1 MTTMITTLG
10 KDYSVMALATDVGG
24 KLFVRAT
31 IATETSNLVTIDEE
45 VVSSFADARD
55 NALAAAIQIVNRMAE
70 SASPVTDGVR
80 TDEKN
85 ETPAAPTKR
94 KGKRASASE
103 TMTNMDMAAPALPTD
118 TAVQDSA
125 NSEAVVESAALPEKE
140 VTTEALPQNDAP
152 EAAENVAEST
162 EAVAAESKSAADDE
176 AEAESTASDAVEK
189 DISDNSENE
198 ESKMTLEKALST
210 KLKFNEN
217 ETGASSSLKKYAD
230 QELSVLWKQ
239 KPSMVRLLVNRP
251 NILTKECAEAVKLIA
266 RA

>member
-10 KDYSVMALATDVGG
+10 KDYSVKALATDVGG

-31 IATETSNLVTIDEE
+31 IAMETSNLVTIDEE

-70 SASPVTDGVR
+70 SASSVTDGVR

-85 ETPAAPTKR
+85 ETSAAPTKR

-103 TMTNMDMAAPALPTD
+103 PMTNMDMAAPALPSD

-125 NSEAVVESAALPEKE
+125 NSEAVAESAALPEKE

-152 EAAENVAEST
+152 EAAEDVAESKP
-162 EAVAAESKSAADDE
+162 AANDE

-230 QELSVLWKQ
+230 QELSVLLKQ

-266 RA
+266 RS

>member
-10 KDYSVMALATDVGG
+10 KDYSVKALATDVGG

-31 IATETSNLVTIDEE
+31 IAMETSNLVTIDEE

-70 SASPVTDGVR
+70 SASSVTDGVR

-85 ETPAAPTKR
+85 ETTAAPTKR

-103 TMTNMDMAAPALPTD
+103 PMTNMDMAAPALPSD

-125 NSEAVVESAALPEKE
+125 NSEAVAESAALPEKE

-152 EAAENVAEST
+152 EAAEDVAESKP
-162 EAVAAESKSAADDE
+162 AANDD

-266 RA
+266 RS

>member
-10 KDYSVMALATDVGG
+10 KDYSVKALATDVGG

-31 IATETSNLVTIDEE
+31 IAMETSNFVTIDEE

-70 SASPVTDGVR
+70 SASSVTDGVR

-85 ETPAAPTKR
+85 ETTAAPTKR

-103 TMTNMDMAAPALPTD
+103 PMTNMDMAAPALPSD

-125 NSEAVVESAALPEKE
+125 NSEAVAESAALPEKE

-152 EAAENVAEST
+152 EAAEDVAESKP
-162 EAVAAESKSAADDE
+162 AANDE

-266 RA
+266 RS

>member
-10 KDYSVMALATDVGG
+10 KDYSVKARATDVGG

-31 IATETSNLVTIDEE
+31 IAMETSNLVTIDEE

-70 SASPVTDGVR
+70 SASSVTDGVR

-85 ETPAAPTKR
+85 ETTAAPTKR

-103 TMTNMDMAAPALPTD
+103 PMTNMDMAAPALPSD

-125 NSEAVVESAALPEKE
+125 NSEAVAESAALPEKE

-152 EAAENVAEST
+152 EAAEDVAESKP
-162 EAVAAESKSAADDE
+162 AANDE

-266 RA
+266 RS

>member
-10 KDYSVMALATDVGG
+10 KDYSVKALATDVGG

-31 IATETSNLVTIDEE
+31 IAMETSNLVTIDEE

-70 SASPVTDGVR
+70 SASSVTDGVR

-85 ETPAAPTKR
+85 ETSAAPTKR

-103 TMTNMDMAAPALPTD
+103 PMTNMDMAAPALPSD

-125 NSEAVVESAALPEKE
+125 NSEAVAESAALPEKE

-152 EAAENVAEST
+152 EAAEDVAESKP
-162 EAVAAESKSAADDE
+162 AANDE

-198 ESKMTLEKALST
+198 ESEMTLEKALST

-266 RA
+266 RS

>member
-10 KDYSVMALATDVGG
+10 KDYSVKALATDVGG

-31 IATETSNLVTIDEE
+31 IAMETSNLVTIDEE

-70 SASPVTDGVR
+70 SASSVTDGVR

-85 ETPAAPTKR
+85 ETSAAPTKR

-103 TMTNMDMAAPALPTD
+103 PMTNMDMAAPALPSD

-125 NSEAVVESAALPEKE
+125 NSEAVAESAALPEKE

-152 EAAENVAEST
+152 EAAEDVAESKP
-162 EAVAAESKSAADDE
+162 AANDE
-176 AEAESTASDAVEK
+176 AEAESTASDAVET

-266 RA
+266 RS

>member
-10 KDYSVMALATDVGG
+10 KDYSVKALATDVGG

-31 IATETSNLVTIDEE
+31 IAMETSNLVTIDEE

-70 SASPVTDGVR
+70 SASSVTDGVR

-85 ETPAAPTKR
+85 ETSAAPTKR

-103 TMTNMDMAAPALPTD
+103 PMTNMDMAAPALPSD

-125 NSEAVVESAALPEKE
+125 NSEAVAECAALPEKE

-152 EAAENVAEST
+152 EAAEDVAESKP
-162 EAVAAESKSAADDE
+162 AANDE

-266 RA
+266 RS

>member
-10 KDYSVMALATDVGG
+10 KDYSVKALATDVGG

-31 IATETSNLVTIDEE
+31 IAMETSNLVTIDEE

-70 SASPVTDGVR
+70 SASSVTDGVR

-85 ETPAAPTKR
+85 ETSAAPTKR

-103 TMTNMDMAAPALPTD
+103 PMTNMDMAAPALPSD

-125 NSEAVVESAALPEKE
+125 NSEAVAESAALPEKE

-152 EAAENVAEST
+152 EAAEDVAESKP
-162 EAVAAESKSAADDE
+162 AANDE

-217 ETGASSSLKKYAD
+217 ETGAASSLKKYAD

-266 RA
+266 RS

>member
-10 KDYSVMALATDVGG
+10 KDYSVKALATDVGG

-31 IATETSNLVTIDEE
+31 IAMETSNLVTIDEE

-70 SASPVTDGVR
+70 SASSVTDGVR

-85 ETPAAPTKR
+85 ETSAAPTKR

-103 TMTNMDMAAPALPTD
+103 PMTNMDMAAPALPSD

-125 NSEAVVESAALPEKE
+125 NSEAVAESAALPEKE

-152 EAAENVAEST
+152 EAAEDVAESKP
-162 EAVAAESKSAADDE
+162 AANDE

-266 RA
+266 RP

>member
-10 KDYSVMALATDVGG
+10 KDYSVKALATDVGG

-31 IATETSNLVTIDEE
+31 IAMETSNLVTIDEE

-70 SASPVTDGVR
+70 SASSVTDGVR

-85 ETPAAPTKR
+85 ETSAAPTKR

-103 TMTNMDMAAPALPTD
+103 PMTNMDMAAPALPSD

-125 NSEAVVESAALPEKE
+125 NSEAVAESAALPEKE

-152 EAAENVAEST
+152 EAAEDVAESKP
-162 EAVAAESKSAADDE
+162 AANDE

-217 ETGASSSLKKYAD
+217 ETGSSSSLKKYAD

-266 RA
+266 RS

>member
-10 KDYSVMALATDVGG
+10 KDYSVKALATDVGG

-31 IATETSNLVTIDEE
+31 IAMETSNLVTIDEE

-70 SASPVTDGVR
+70 SASSVTDGVR

-85 ETPAAPTKR
+85 ETSAAPTKR

-103 TMTNMDMAAPALPTD
+103 PMTNMDMAAPALPSD

-125 NSEAVVESAALPEKE
+125 NSEAVAESAALPDKE

-152 EAAENVAEST
+152 EAAEDVAESKP
-162 EAVAAESKSAADDE
+162 AANDE

-266 RA
+266 RS

>member
-1 MTTMITTLG
+1 MTTMISTLG
-10 KDYSVMALATDVGG
+10 KDYSVKALATDVGG

-31 IATETSNLVTIDEE
+31 IAMETSNLVTIDEE

-70 SASPVTDGVR
+70 SASPVTDGVC

-103 TMTNMDMAAPALPTD
+103 TMTNMDMAAPALPSD
-118 TAVQDSA
+118 AAVQDSA
-125 NSEAVVESAALPEKE
+125 NSEAVAESAALPEKE

-152 EAAENVAEST
+152 EAAEDVAES
-162 EAVAAESKSAADDE
+162 KPAADDE

-266 RA
+266 RS

>member
-10 KDYSVMALATDVGG
+10 KDYSVKALATDVGG

-31 IATETSNLVTIDEE
+31 IAMETSNLVTIDEE

-70 SASPVTDGVR
+70 SASSVTDGVR

-85 ETPAAPTKR
+85 ETTAAPTKR

-103 TMTNMDMAAPALPTD
+103 PMTNMDMAAPALPSD

-125 NSEAVVESAALPEKE
+125 NSEAVAESAALPEKE

-152 EAAENVAEST
+152 EAAEDVAESKP
-162 EAVAAESKSAADDE
+162 AANDE

-189 DISDNSENE
+189 DISDNSENA

-266 RA
+266 RS

>member
-10 KDYSVMALATDVGG
+10 KDYSVKALATDVGG

-31 IATETSNLVTIDEE
+31 IAMETSNLVTIDEE

-70 SASPVTDGVR
+70 SASSVTDGVR

-85 ETPAAPTKR
+85 ETSAAPTKR

-103 TMTNMDMAAPALPTD
+103 PMTNMDMAAPALPSD

-125 NSEAVVESAALPEKE
+125 NSEAVAESAALPEKE

-152 EAAENVAEST
+152 EAAEDVAESKP
-162 EAVAAESKSAADDE
+162 AANDE

-230 QELSVLWKQ
+230 QELIVLWKQ

-266 RA
+266 RS

>member
-10 KDYSVMALATDVGG
+10 KDYSVKALATDVGG

-31 IATETSNLVTIDEE
+31 IAMETSNLVTIDEE

-70 SASPVTDGVR
+70 SASSVTDGVR

-85 ETPAAPTKR
+85 ETSAAPTKR

-103 TMTNMDMAAPALPTD
+103 PMTNMDMAAPALPSD

-125 NSEAVVESAALPEKE
+125 NSEAVAESAALPEKE

-152 EAAENVAEST
+152 EAAEDVAESKP
-162 EAVAAESKSAADDE
+162 AANDE
-176 AEAESTASDAVEK
+176 AEAESTASDAGEK

-266 RA
+266 RS

>member
-10 KDYSVMALATDVGG
+10 KDYSVKALATDVGG

-31 IATETSNLVTIDEE
+31 IAMETSNLVTIDEE

-70 SASPVTDGVR
+70 SASSVTDGVR

-85 ETPAAPTKR
+85 ETSAAPTKR

-103 TMTNMDMAAPALPTD
+103 PITNMDMAAPALPSD

-125 NSEAVVESAALPEKE
+125 NSEAVAESAALPEKE

-152 EAAENVAEST
+152 EAAEDVAESKP
-162 EAVAAESKSAADDE
+162 AANDE

-266 RA
+266 RS

>member
-10 KDYSVMALATDVGG
+10 KDYSVKALATDVGG

-31 IATETSNLVTIDEE
+31 IAMETSNLVTIDEE

-70 SASPVTDGVR
+70 SASSVTDGVR

-85 ETPAAPTKR
+85 ETSAAPIKR

-103 TMTNMDMAAPALPTD
+103 PMTNMDMAAPALPSD

-125 NSEAVVESAALPEKE
+125 NSEAVAESAALPEKE

-152 EAAENVAEST
+152 EAAEDVAESKP
-162 EAVAAESKSAADDE
+162 AANDE

-266 RA
+266 RS

>member
-1 MTTMITTLG
+1 MTTMISTLG
-10 KDYSVMALATDVGG
+10 KDYSVKALATDVGG

-31 IATETSNLVTIDEE
+31 IAMETSNLVTIDEE

-103 TMTNMDMAAPALPTD
+103 TMTNMDMAAPALPSD

-125 NSEAVVESAALPEKE
+125 NSEAVAESAVLPEKE

-152 EAAENVAEST
+152 EAAEDVAES
-162 EAVAAESKSAADDE
+162 KPAADDE

-266 RA
+266 RS

>member
-10 KDYSVMALATDVGG
+10 KDYSVKALATDVGG

-31 IATETSNLVTIDEE
+31 IAMETSNLVTIDEE

-70 SASPVTDGVR
+70 SASSVTDGVR

-85 ETPAAPTKR
+85 ETSAAPTKR

-103 TMTNMDMAAPALPTD
+103 PMTNMDMAAPALPSD

-125 NSEAVVESAALPEKE
+125 NSEAVAESAALPEKE

-152 EAAENVAEST
+152 EAAEDVAESKP
-162 EAVAAESKSAADDE
+162 AANDE

-217 ETGASSSLKKYAD
+217 ETGASSSLKKYTD

-266 RA
+266 RS

>member
-10 KDYSVMALATDVGG
+10 KDYSVKALATDVGG

-31 IATETSNLVTIDEE
+31 IATETFNLVTIDEE

-55 NALAAAIQIVNRMAE
+55 NALAAAIQILNRMAE

-85 ETPAAPTKR
+85 ETSAAPTKR

-103 TMTNMDMAAPALPTD
+103 PMTNMDMAAPALPSD

-125 NSEAVVESAALPEKE
+125 NSEAVAESAALPEKE

-152 EAAENVAEST
+152 EAAEDVAESKP
-162 EAVAAESKSAADDE
+162 AANDE

-266 RA
+266 RS

>member
-10 KDYSVMALATDVGG
+10 KDYSVKALATDVGG

-31 IATETSNLVTIDEE
+31 IAMETSNLVTIDEE

-70 SASPVTDGVR
+70 SASSVTDGVR
-80 TDEKN
+80 TDEKH
-85 ETPAAPTKR
+85 ETFAAPTKR

-103 TMTNMDMAAPALPTD
+103 PMTNMDMAAPALPSD

-125 NSEAVVESAALPEKE
+125 NSEAVAESAALPEKE

-152 EAAENVAEST
+152 EAAEDVAESKP
-162 EAVAAESKSAADDE
+162 AANDE

-266 RA
+266 RS

>member
-10 KDYSVMALATDVGG
+10 KDYSVKALATDVGG

-31 IATETSNLVTIDEE
+31 IAMETSNLVTIDEE

-70 SASPVTDGVR
+70 SASSVTDGVR

-85 ETPAAPTKR
+85 ETSAAPTKR

-103 TMTNMDMAAPALPTD
+103 PMTNMDMAAPALPSD

-125 NSEAVVESAALPEKE
+125 NSEAVAESAALPEKE

-152 EAAENVAEST
+152 EAAEDVAESKP
-162 EAVAAESKSAADDE
+162 AANDE

-239 KPSMVRLLVNRP
+239 KPSMVRLLVDRP

-266 RA
+266 RS

>member
-10 KDYSVMALATDVGG
+10 KDYSVKALATDVGG

-31 IATETSNLVTIDEE
+31 IAMETSNLVTIDEE

-70 SASPVTDGVR
+70 SASSVTDGVR

-85 ETPAAPTKR
+85 ETSAAPTKR

-103 TMTNMDMAAPALPTD
+103 PMTNMDMAAPALPSD

-125 NSEAVVESAALPEKE
+125 NSEAVAESAALPEKE

-152 EAAENVAEST
+152 EAAEDVAESKP
-162 EAVAAESKSAADDE
+162 AANDE

-210 KLKFNEN
+210 ELKFNEN

-266 RA
+266 RS

>member
-10 KDYSVMALATDVGG
+10 KDYSVKALATDVGG

-31 IATETSNLVTIDEE
+31 IAMETSNLVTIDEE

-70 SASPVTDGVR
+70 SASSVTDGVR

-85 ETPAAPTKR
+85 ETTAAPTKR

-103 TMTNMDMAAPALPTD
+103 PMTNMDMAAPALPSD

-125 NSEAVVESAALPEKE
+125 NSEAVAESAALPEKE

-152 EAAENVAEST
+152 EAAEDVAESKP
-162 EAVAAESKSAADDE
+162 AANDE

-189 DISDNSENE
+189 DLSDNSENE

-266 RA
+266 RS

>member
-10 KDYSVMALATDVGG
+10 KDYSVKALATDVGG

-31 IATETSNLVTIDEE
+31 IAMETSNLVTIDEE

-70 SASPVTDGVR
+70 SASSVTDGVR

-85 ETPAAPTKR
+85 ETSAAPTKR

-103 TMTNMDMAAPALPTD
+103 PMTNMDMAAPALPSD

-125 NSEAVVESAALPEKE
+125 NSEAVAESAALPEKE

-152 EAAENVAEST
+152 EAAEDVAESKP
-162 EAVAAESKSAADDE
+162 AANDE

-189 DISDNSENE
+189 DISHNSENE

-266 RA
+266 RS

>member
-10 KDYSVMALATDVGG
+10 KDYSVKALATDVGG

-31 IATETSNLVTIDEE
+31 IAMETSNLVTIDEE

-70 SASPVTDGVR
+70 SASSVTDGVR

-85 ETPAAPTKR
+85 ETSAAPTKR

-103 TMTNMDMAAPALPTD
+103 PMTNMDMAAPALPSD

-125 NSEAVVESAALPEKE
+125 NSEAVAESAALPEKE

-152 EAAENVAEST
+152 EAAEDVAESKP
-162 EAVAAESKSAADDE
+162 AANDE

-217 ETGASSSLKKYAD
+217 EAGASSSLKKYAD

-266 RA
+266 RS

>member
-10 KDYSVMALATDVGG
+10 KDYSVKALATDVGG

-31 IATETSNLVTIDEE
+31 IAMETSNLVTIDEE

-70 SASPVTDGVR
+70 SASSVTDGVR

-85 ETPAAPTKR
+85 ETSAAPTKR

-103 TMTNMDMAAPALPTD
+103 PMTNMDMAAPALPSD

-125 NSEAVVESAALPEKE
+125 NSEAVAESAALPEKE

-152 EAAENVAEST
+152 EAAEDVAESKP
-162 EAVAAESKSAADDE
+162 AANDE

-210 KLKFNEN
+210 KLKVNEN

-266 RA
+266 RS

>member
-103 TMTNMDMAAPALPTD
+103 TMTNMDVAAPALPTD

-152 EAAENVAEST
+152 EGGV
-162 EAVAAESKSAADDE
+162 
-176 AEAESTASDAVEK
+176 
-189 DISDNSENE
+189 
-198 ESKMTLEKALST
+198 
-210 KLKFNEN
+210 
-217 ETGASSSLKKYAD
+217 
-230 QELSVLWKQ
+230 
-239 KPSMVRLLVNRP
+239 
-251 NILTKECAEAVKLIA
+251 
-266 RA
+266 

>member
-10 KDYSVMALATDVGG
+10 KDYSVKALATDVGG

-31 IATETSNLVTIDEE
+31 IAMETSNLVTIDEE

-70 SASPVTDGVR
+70 SASSVTDGVR

-85 ETPAAPTKR
+85 ETSAAPTKR

-103 TMTNMDMAAPALPTD
+103 PMTNMDMAAPALPSD

-125 NSEAVVESAALPEKE
+125 NSEAVAESAALPEKE

-152 EAAENVAEST
+152 EAAEDVAESKP
-162 EAVAAESKSAADDE
+162 AANDE

-230 QELSVLWKQ
+230 LELSVLWKQ

-266 RA
+266 RS

>member
-10 KDYSVMALATDVGG
+10 KDYSVKALATDVGG

-31 IATETSNLVTIDEE
+31 IAMETSNLVTIDEE

-70 SASPVTDGVR
+70 SASSVTDGVR

-85 ETPAAPTKR
+85 ETSAAPTKR

-103 TMTNMDMAAPALPTD
+103 PMTNMDMAAPALPSD

-125 NSEAVVESAALPEKE
+125 NSEAVAESAALPEKE

-152 EAAENVAEST
+152 EAAEDVAELKP
-162 EAVAAESKSAADDE
+162 AANDE

-266 RA
+266 RS

>member
-10 KDYSVMALATDVGG
+10 KDYSVKALATDVGG

-31 IATETSNLVTIDEE
+31 IAMETSNLVTIDEE

-70 SASPVTDGVR
+70 SASSVTDGVR

-85 ETPAAPTKR
+85 ETSAAPTKR

-103 TMTNMDMAAPALPTD
+103 PMTNMDMAAPALPSD

-125 NSEAVVESAALPEKE
+125 NSEAVAESAALPEKE

-152 EAAENVAEST
+152 EAAEDVAESKP
-162 EAVAAESKSAADDE
+162 AANDE

-251 NILTKECAEAVKLIA
+251 SILTKECAEAVKLIA
-266 RA
+266 RS

>member
-10 KDYSVMALATDVGG
+10 KDYSVKALATDVGG

-31 IATETSNLVTIDEE
+31 IAMETSNLVTIDEE

-70 SASPVTDGVR
+70 SASSVTDGVR

-85 ETPAAPTKR
+85 ETTAAPTKR

-103 TMTNMDMAAPALPTD
+103 PMTNMDMAAPALPSD

-125 NSEAVVESAALPEKE
+125 NSEAVAESAALPEKE

-152 EAAENVAEST
+152 EAAEDVAESKP
-162 EAVAAESKSAADDE
+162 AANDE

-198 ESKMTLEKALST
+198 ESKITLEKALST

-266 RA
+266 RS

>member
-10 KDYSVMALATDVGG
+10 KDYSVKALATDVGG

-31 IATETSNLVTIDEE
+31 IAMETSNLVTIDEE

-55 NALAAAIQIVNRMAE
+55 NALDAAIQIVNRMAE
-70 SASPVTDGVR
+70 SASSVTDGVR

-85 ETPAAPTKR
+85 ETSAAPTKR

-103 TMTNMDMAAPALPTD
+103 PMTNMDMAAPALPSD

-125 NSEAVVESAALPEKE
+125 NSEAVAESAALPEKE

-152 EAAENVAEST
+152 EAAEDVAESKP
-162 EAVAAESKSAADDE
+162 AANDE

-266 RA
+266 RS

>member
-10 KDYSVMALATDVGG
+10 KDYSVKALATDVGG

-31 IATETSNLVTIDEE
+31 IAMETSNLVTIDEE

-70 SASPVTDGVR
+70 SASSVTDGVR

-85 ETPAAPTKR
+85 ETSAAPTKR

-103 TMTNMDMAAPALPTD
+103 PMTNMDMAAPALPSD

-125 NSEAVVESAALPEKE
+125 NSEAVAESAALPEKE

-152 EAAENVAEST
+152 EAAEDVAESKP
-162 EAVAAESKSAADDE
+162 AANDE

-251 NILTKECAEAVKLIA
+251 NILTKEGAEAVKLIA
-266 RA
+266 RS

>member
-10 KDYSVMALATDVGG
+10 KDYSVKALATDVGG

-31 IATETSNLVTIDEE
+31 IAMETSNLVTIDEE

-70 SASPVTDGVR
+70 SASSVTDGVR

-85 ETPAAPTKR
+85 ETSAAPTKR

-103 TMTNMDMAAPALPTD
+103 PMTNMDMAAPALPSD

-125 NSEAVVESAALPEKE
+125 NSEAVAESAALPEKE

-152 EAAENVAEST
+152 EAAEDVAESKP
-162 EAVAAESKSAADDE
+162 AANDE

-198 ESKMTLEKALST
+198 ESRMTLEKALST

-266 RA
+266 RS

>member
-10 KDYSVMALATDVGG
+10 KDYSVKALATDAGG

-31 IATETSNLVTIDEE
+31 IAMETSNLVTIDEE

-70 SASPVTDGVR
+70 SASSVTDGVR

-85 ETPAAPTKR
+85 ETSAAPTKR

-103 TMTNMDMAAPALPTD
+103 PMTNMDMAAPALPSD

-125 NSEAVVESAALPEKE
+125 NSEAVAESAALPEKE

-152 EAAENVAEST
+152 EAAEDVAESKP
-162 EAVAAESKSAADDE
+162 AANDE

-266 RA
+266 RS

>member
-10 KDYSVMALATDVGG
+10 KDYSVKALATDVGG

-31 IATETSNLVTIDEE
+31 IAMETSNLVTIDEE

-70 SASPVTDGVR
+70 SASSVTDGVR

-85 ETPAAPTKR
+85 ETSAAPTKR

-103 TMTNMDMAAPALPTD
+103 PMTNMDMAAPALPSD

-125 NSEAVVESAALPEKE
+125 NSEAVAESAALPEKE

-152 EAAENVAEST
+152 EAAEDVAESKP
-162 EAVAAESKSAADDE
+162 AANDE

-217 ETGASSSLKKYAD
+217 ETGASSSLTKYAD

-266 RA
+266 RS

>member
-10 KDYSVMALATDVGG
+10 KDYSVKALATDVGG

-31 IATETSNLVTIDEE
+31 IAMETSNLVTIDEE

-70 SASPVTDGVR
+70 SASSVTDGVR

-85 ETPAAPTKR
+85 ETSAAPTKR
-94 KGKRASASE
+94 KGKCASASE
-103 TMTNMDMAAPALPTD
+103 PMTNMDMAAPALPSD

-125 NSEAVVESAALPEKE
+125 NSEAVAESAALPEKE

-152 EAAENVAEST
+152 EAAEDVAESKP
-162 EAVAAESKSAADDE
+162 AANDE

-266 RA
+266 RS

>member
-10 KDYSVMALATDVGG
+10 KDYSVKALATDVGG

-31 IATETSNLVTIDEE
+31 IAMETSNLVTIDEE

-55 NALAAAIQIVNRMAE
+55 DALAAAIQIVNRMAE
-70 SASPVTDGVR
+70 STSSVTDGVR

-85 ETPAAPTKR
+85 ETTAAPTKR

-103 TMTNMDMAAPALPTD
+103 PMTNMDMAAPALPSD

-125 NSEAVVESAALPEKE
+125 NSEAVAESAALPEKE

-152 EAAENVAEST
+152 EAAEDVAESKP
-162 EAVAAESKSAADDE
+162 AANDE

-266 RA
+266 RS

>member
-10 KDYSVMALATDVGG
+10 KDYSVKALATDVGG

-31 IATETSNLVTIDEE
+31 IAMETSNLVTIDEE

-70 SASPVTDGVR
+70 SASSVTDGVR

-85 ETPAAPTKR
+85 ETSAAPTKR

-103 TMTNMDMAAPALPTD
+103 PMTNMDMAAPALPSD

-125 NSEAVVESAALPEKE
+125 NSEAVAESAALPEKE

-152 EAAENVAEST
+152 EAAEDVAESKP
-162 EAVAAESKSAADDE
+162 AANDE

-266 RA
+266 RS